1 MKLLE
6 DRNTTF
12 MKRAIKRR
20 KTEKSECSPLTAGNI
35 QTTGIS
41 QIQYINI
48 MRLIMTETKIAEGR
62 KNKVAVVL
70 RTGHF
75 DNIGTLVI
83 ISNVGKVVQN

>member
-1 MKLLE
+1 
-6 DRNTTF
+6 
-12 MKRAIKRR
+12 
-20 KTEKSECSPLTAGNI
+20 
-35 QTTGIS
+35 
-41 QIQYINI
+41 
-48 MRLIMTETKIAEGR
+48 MRLIMTETKIAGR